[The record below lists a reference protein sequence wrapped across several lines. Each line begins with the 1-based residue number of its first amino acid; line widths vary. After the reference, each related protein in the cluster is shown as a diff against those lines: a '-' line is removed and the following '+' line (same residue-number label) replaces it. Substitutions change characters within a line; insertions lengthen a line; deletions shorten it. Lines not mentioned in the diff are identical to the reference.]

1 VVCCASGSEKSGK
14 NAIIDDHTTYYSER
28 RDFPTCHRNFPGL
41 SSLKLTLFNLLMRN
55 DIAAAGVAVGP
66 WDRTTKEVQ
75 RFWTVESYLEK
86 ASGWLKV
93 S

>member
-1 VVCCASGSEKSGK
+1 M
-14 NAIIDDHTTYYSER
+14 ITLPYYSSR
-28 RDFPTCHRNFPGL
+28 RNFPTCHRNLPGL

-55 DIAAAGVAVGP
+55 DIAAAGVAIGP

-86 ASGWLKV
+86 ASDLDGKKYRGITITGEISFGV
-93 S
+93 EV

>member
-1 VVCCASGSEKSGK
+1 
-14 NAIIDDHTTYYSER
+14 
-28 RDFPTCHRNFPGL
+28 
-41 SSLKLTLFNLLMRN
+41 MRN

-86 ASGWLKV
+86 ASDLDGLKYRSGITITGEIFGV
-93 S
+93 YLFREIK